1 MIFKKIIFIF
11 ALAACSIVNAVEPD
25 EVLANPK
32 LEERARQIS
41 KDLRCLVC
49 QNESIDE
56 SDAALARDLRVLVRE
71 RLQAGDS
78 NDEVIKFVVDRYG
91 EFALLRPRIDGVNY
105 LLWWFGPLF
114 LLFSVLT
121 AVFYVRNLGK
131 ISKTQNDL
139 TAPLNDE
146 ERKKLKEIMGDKKLP
161 LDQWLEKIIND
172 EEYRFSKL
180 KLLRAIA
187 IKPKSTNWEIIKV
200 TTKGKLIV

>member
-11 ALAACSIVNAVEPD
+11 ALATCSIANAVEPD

-121 AVFYVRNLGK
+121 AVFYVRKLGK

-146 ERKKLKEIMGDKKLP
+146 ERKKLKEIMGD
-161 LDQWLEKIIND
+161 
-172 EEYRFSKL
+172 
-180 KLLRAIA
+180 
-187 IKPKSTNWEIIKV
+187 
-200 TTKGKLIV
+200 

>member
-56 SDAALARDLRVLVRE
+56 SDAALARDLRILVRE

-78 NDEVIKFVVDRYG
+78 NDEVIEFVVDRYG
-91 EFALLRPRIDGVNY
+91 EFALLRPTIDGVNY

-114 LLFSVLT
+114 LIFSLVT
-121 AVFYVRNLGK
+121 AVFYVRKLGK

-139 TAPLNDE
+139 TVPLNDE
-146 ERKKLKEIMGDKKLP
+146 ERKKLKEIMGD
-161 LDQWLEKIIND
+161 
-172 EEYRFSKL
+172 
-180 KLLRAIA
+180 
-187 IKPKSTNWEIIKV
+187 
-200 TTKGKLIV
+200 